1 MPRKSSRGKKKGKAR
16 GASGGNSGGRAVV
29 DVSGLMQRM
38 GLPVPRLPFLIGSSQ
53 NLSARDAV
61 YPAMVKLDF
70 PIEPQF
76 VSLVAGALASIIP
89 LNFSLIENWA
99 NAAALFGEY
108 AIVGFRGELRVSN
121 VVNPAG
127 LVLVYI
133 DEKSSSAPTAA
144 TATGADHL
152 ERMVSNTESPS
163 AAKISWMSTD
173 YVDLQWTA
181 TGNST
186 TPAWL
191 KVYAA
196 TGTTGT
202 TATTTGQVALTGAIS
217 LCFRGYVQ

>member
-1 MPRKSSRGKKKGKAR
+1 MPRKSSRGKKKR
-16 GASGGNSGGRAVV
+16 PSGPANGGRQVV
-29 DVSGLMQRM
+29 DVTGMMARM
-38 GLPVPRLPFLIGSSQ
+38 GLPVPRLPFLIGSNK

-76 VSLVAGALASIIP
+76 TSLVAGAVATVIA
-89 LNFSLIENWA
+89 LNYALIENWT

-108 AIVGFRGELRVSN
+108 AIVGFRGELRISN
-121 VVNPAG
+121 VVNAAG
-127 LVLVYI
+127 LVLVYM

-152 ERMVSNTESPS
+152 ERLVSNTESPS
-163 AAKISWMSTD
+163 AATISWMSTD
-173 YVDLQWTA
+173 YIDLEWTA

-191 KVYAA
+191 KIYAA

-202 TATTTGQVALTGAIS
+202 TATTTGQVIVTGAIS